1 MNKIKFNQNRKK
13 LRPGIQDKI
22 QPYFKGREY
31 AQLLT
36 TLAIAVMSYQDITR

>member
-13 LRPGIQDKI
+13 RRPSVPDKI

-31 AQLLT
+31 AQLVT